1 MTLLIEYISIYLSM
15 RDAACQTEFMISSF
29 KYFALPA
36 WVNEMK
42 ENDGNWLYYIYE
54 LYNSTNTRNQAYLL
68 LDALLLIQIYKK
80 KNNFTQNS
88 LSVSSSPR
96 LVVP

>member
-1 MTLLIEYISIYLSM
+1 
-15 RDAACQTEFMISSF
+15 
-29 KYFALPA
+29 
-36 WVNEMK
+36 MK
-42 ENDGNWLYYIYE
+42 WKKKMEIDCIINIYE
-54 LYNSTNTRNQAYLL
+54 LYNSTNSRNQAYLL
-68 LDALLLIQIYKK
+68 LDTLLLIQIYKK